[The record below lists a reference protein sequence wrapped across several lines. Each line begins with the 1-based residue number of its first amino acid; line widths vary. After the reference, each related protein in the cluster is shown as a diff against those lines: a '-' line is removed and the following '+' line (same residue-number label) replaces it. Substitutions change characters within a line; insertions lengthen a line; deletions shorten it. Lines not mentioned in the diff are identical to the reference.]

1 MIRFYKTDEN
11 LRIAPVEA
19 FEKRCW
25 VEMINPTDDEVEDI
39 RELSGIPEEML
50 KAALDEE
57 ESARV
62 DTDEGATMYVV
73 DSPMMVDTEGGFYT
87 TIPVAIIYNNKCIV
101 TVSLNSIPFSQT
113 SAPTAAIFPAEARG
127 VHSQFHAGKRQTIFL
142 FAQTDR

>member
-62 DTDEGATMYVV
+62 DTDEG
-73 DSPMMVDTEGGFYT
+73 
-87 TIPVAIIYNNKCIV
+87 
-101 TVSLNSIPFSQT
+101 
-113 SAPTAAIFPAEARG
+113 
-127 VHSQFHAGKRQTIFL
+127 
-142 FAQTDR
+142 